1 MNLPKQTLP
10 MALMVLLLLA
20 AGGGIGWWLALH
32 NQPSVEQAT
41 ENHAVA
47 ETPESSRKVLYW
59 YDPMQPQQHFDK
71 PGPSPFM
78 DMPLI
83 PKYAEDA
90 GEESVAGLSI
100 DAAISQNIGMRLA
113 EVARIPLSH
122 RIEATGLIA
131 FNEREVAVVQTRSG
145 GFVER
150 ASPLAVGDVVKA
162 GQPLVEM
169 LVPEWAAAQHEL
181 LAVRDFADGA
191 LLNAARERL
200 RLLGMPE
207 YSIQQLERTGS
218 VQNRYTV
225 SAPVAGVIQDLEVR
239 NGMTLMSGQTVV
251 RINGLASV
259 WLEVAVPEAQA
270 ASVRIGDSAQVRLT
284 AFPGHDIE
292 GRIAEILPM
301 LKDSSRSIRVRI
313 ELKNPQQQLRPGL
326 SAQVTLNSADMDS
339 ALAVPTEA
347 VIRTGK
353 RNLVMLAGES
363 GRFMPQEVVLGAEIG
378 NQTIV
383 NAGLEEGQQVVASGQ
398 FLLDSEASLN
408 GLVARPVEAEPIP
421 NEHPG
426 GHEGHDMTPAPT
438 PTMEHQHHMGGEQ

>member
-1 MNLPKQTLP
+1 MNLSKQTLP
-10 MALMVLLLLA
+10 MALMALLLLA
-20 AGGGIGWWLALH
+20 TGGGIGWWLALH
-32 NQPSVEQAT
+32 HQPTVEHAT
-41 ENHAVA
+41 ESHTET

-59 YDPMQPQQHFDK
+59 YDPMQPQQHFDN

-78 DMPLI
+78 NMPLI
-83 PKYAEDA
+83 PKYADA
-90 GEESVAGLSI
+90 DDGEKTAAGLSI

-122 RIEATGLIA
+122 RIEASGLIA
-131 FNEREVAVVQTRSG
+131 FNERDVAVVQTRSG
-145 GFVER
+145 GFVQR
-150 ASPLAVGDVVKA
+150 VWPLAVGDLVKA

-181 LAVRDFADGA
+181 LAVRDLSDGA

-207 YSIQQLERTGS
+207 HSIQQLERTGS
-218 VQNRYTV
+218 VQSRYTV
-225 SAPVAGVIQDLEVR
+225 SAPVGGVIQDLEVR
-239 NGMTLMSGQTVV
+239 NGMTLMSGQTVA

-270 ASVRIGDSAQVRLT
+270 ASARIGDSAQVRLT

-292 GRIAEILPM
+292 GWIAQILPM
-301 LKDSSRSIRVRI
+301 LNDSSRSLRVRI
-313 ELKNPQQQLRPGL
+313 ELKNSGQQLRPGL
-326 SAQVTLNSADMDS
+326 SAQVTLNNADKDF

-353 RNLVMLAGES
+353 RNLVMLAGEP
-363 GRFMPQEVVLGAEIG
+363 GRFTPQEVVLGAEIG

-383 NAGLEEGQQVVASGQ
+383 IAGLEEGQRVVASGQ

-408 GLVARPVEAEPIP
+408 GLVARPVAAEPIP
-421 NEHPG
+421 DEHPG

-438 PTMEHQHHMGGEQ
+438 MEHQHHIGGEQ